1 MVDGFDKIGGEYLR
15 IKLALVVWAFVT
27 ISSSLI
33 IQRFTEGL
41 YGLAISLILG
51 VLFALFVY
59 RGI

>member
-41 YGLAISLILG
+41 YGLAIPLILG